1 MRCCSSGESG
11 FRKMDGAGLAV
22 RGDGGILGTH
32 GGDVDVTAS
41 ESSGG
46 RWYASP
52 SDLDLLT
59 GAP

>member
-1 MRCCSSGESG
+1 
-11 FRKMDGAGLAV
+11 MDGCGRAV
-22 RGDGGILGTH
+22 RGDGGILGMH

-41 ESSGG
+41 ESAGG